1 MKKYLKQ
8 LNWEISTE
16 IWPKKVQLKLSLI
29 KNKSKNC
36 PGKLLTS
43 FTSAPRSNPKLNLW
57 KQRPTF
63 ICIKNWKIFF
73 NRNSRTYHKKNT
85 NKIQLL
91 KNKFSFNNH
100 KPFLIQNMLNLV
112 SNSKNQIQKLLLIKL
127 MEHVFWTEC

>member
-16 IWPKKVQLKLSLI
+16 IWPKKFKLKLSLI

-36 PGKLLTS
+36 PGKLMTS

-57 KQRPTF
+57 KQRQTF

-85 NKIQLL
+85 NKFHLL

-112 SNSKNQIQKLLLIKL
+112 SDSKNQIHKLIFTEVL
-127 MEHVFWTEC
+127 EHVFWTEC